1 MYAGLTPFEVSKEM
15 EGSDVSLLFN
25 ETELTEIKN
34 NTSEATSGSSVLNVE
49 IIGKNHE
56 LLVEQYPFEVFD
68 THFSL
73 LFASDVAFER
83 GSMAQTFY
91 VILGSGIA
99 LILLVIVVF
108 AMNLNKLRKTSAS
121 LAESKDELT
130 KVVRQQKL
138 LFEYSEDFTYRHDL
152 NEEYD
157 YVSENVERILGYTP
171 DEYARPQNRRFTEN
185 PINEQG
191 MLAKQLTRER
201 GEEQGN
207 FYLEMLDAHN
217 EPIMLEFKEKLF
229 FNENN
234 EAVGVIGL
242 AKDVTAKFASDQK
255 FRVLFEYSSDP
266 YFIYNG
272 EGVIDCNDAAV
283 KTLGLK
289 TKEEVI
295 GKNLG
300 EFSPEKQADGRLSSY
315 KAEEMDNIAYEH
327 GSHRFEWLHSK
338 EGGEVFPVEVTLTPV
353 ILNNKRVML
362 TVWHDLTERKRIEQ
376 VLIESRKKAE
386 ELASQKQQ
394 FLLEDDPKPSQ
405 VEKLRTLKFSAD
417 NLLSLVNDIL
427 DHSKIEAGKVIFN
440 RERYDLHD
448 RLTGVYE
455 VMKVKAEAKKIDLT
469 LNVDEQIPRQVT
481 GDPVRLNQILLNL
494 VSNAVKFTEQGKVEI
509 NANLLGKTDTH
520 AEVQFSIVDTG
531 IGIAA
536 EKLSAIFETFTQAN
550 ARILNSY
557 GGMGLGLAITKKLVE
572 LQGGTISVNSTQGEG
587 SNFSFKISFIYDDT
601 STESNSESDEQD
613 HSIQGAHVLL
623 VEDNPINQ
631 KIAGQFLNNWGAQ
644 VDFADNG
651 KIALD
656 KVADKSYDFILM
668 DIQMPEMDGYEAT
681 RAIRAID
688 DDYFKN
694 IPIITLTADAFS
706 EARDRVLESGMNDY
720 FTKPINPKQFLKT
733 ISSYYQV
740 KV

>member
-1 MYAGLTPFEVSKEM
+1 M
-15 EGSDVSLLFN
+15 
-25 ETELTEIKN
+25 
-34 NTSEATSGSSVLNVE
+34 
-49 IIGKNHE
+49 
-56 LLVEQYPFEVFD
+56 
-68 THFSL
+68 
-73 LFASDVAFER
+73 
-83 GSMAQTFY
+83 
-91 VILGSGIA
+91 
-99 LILLVIVVF
+99 
-108 AMNLNKLRKTSAS
+108 
-121 LAESKDELT
+121 
-130 KVVRQQKL
+130 VRQQKL

-171 DEYARPQNRRFTEN
+171 DEYARPANRRYTGN

-191 MLAKQLTRER
+191 MQAKQLTRDR
-201 GEEQGN
+201 GEEQGT
-207 FYLEMLDAHN
+207 FYLEMLDARN
-217 EPIMLEFKEKLF
+217 EPIMLEFKEKPIL
-229 FNENN
+229 NEKN
-234 EAVGVIGL
+234 EPVGVIGL

-272 EGVIDCNDAAV
+272 EGVLDCNDAAV

-289 TKEEVI
+289 TKDEVI
-295 GKNLG
+295 GRSLG
-300 EFSPEKQADGRLSSY
+300 EFFPEKQADGRVSSY

-327 GSHRFEWLHSK
+327 GSHRFEWLHTK
-338 EGGEVFPVEVTLTPV
+338 TGGEVFPVEVTLTPV
-353 ILNNKRVML
+353 VLNNKRVML

-394 FLLEDDPKPSQ
+394 FLSSMSHEIRTPLNAVIGTTHFLLEDDPKPSQ
-405 VEKLRTLKFSAD
+405 IEKLKTLKFSAD

-440 RERYDLHD
+440 RERFDLLD

-455 VMKVKAEAKKIDLT
+455 VMKIKAESKKIDLQ
-469 LNVDEQIPRQVT
+469 LQIDEEIPHNVT

-494 VSNAVKFTEQGKVEI
+494 VSNAVKFTEKGKVEV
-509 NANLLGKTDTH
+509 NAKLLGKTDTH
-520 AEVQFSIVDTG
+520 AEIQFDVVDTG

-536 EKLSAIFETFTQAN
+536 EKLTSIFETFTQAN
-550 ARILNSY
+550 ARILNSF
-557 GGMGLGLAITKKLVE
+557 GGTGLGLAITKKLVE

-587 SNFSFKISFIYDDT
+587 STFSFKMSFKYDTD
-601 STESNSESDEQD
+601 SEGTEPIDQEED
-613 HSIQGAHVLL
+613 HSIQGARVLL

-651 KIALD
+651 KTALD
-656 KVADKSYDFILM
+656 KVASKAYDFILM

-706 EARDRVLESGMNDY
+706 EVRDRVLEAGMNDY
-720 FTKPINPKQFLKT
+720 VTKPINPKQFLKT
-733 ISSYYQV
+733 ISGYYQV